1 MHIASVD
8 EKGVIKVVGVG
19 GGAVN
24 VLNHLRKYSVP
35 GVECIAMHSVAEAL
49 RAGNAHKTF
58 LLGKSGE
65 RTSRASGA
73 RVDAEHAASDL
84 RQVLGGSQLVLLLS
98 AFGGAVGTGATPVIA
113 RTTRALGIPTIALIS
128 MPFNWNGATTQA
140 IAAAGLE
147 LLSKSVDLLVVLSSD
162 TAMDMLGNEDLNMDE
177 TVTGVNAVIAFAAAE
192 VLKLVIA
199 TAPSQ
204 SDCSRFR
211 STTGTAGLAL
221 FGTATAG
228 GFGRARIAAEQ
239 AVVCP
244 LLEGVALA
252 EAQHAL
258 VLITTAPC
266 TLTASE
272 SKLVMD
278 VIRRAAPHAQC
289 SLATATDPR
298 LVDQIRVTVVGVGLK
313 REWQPED
320 CPLQTVAKR
329 LPDAPIPSL
338 AMQ

>member
-1 MHIASVD
+1 MQITNGK
-8 EKGVIKVVGVG
+8 KGAIKVVGIG

-24 VLNHLRKYSVP
+24 VLTHLLKHSIP
-35 GVECIAMHSVAEAL
+35 GVECIAMHSVANAL
-49 RAGNAHKTF
+49 RTGNAHKTF

-84 RQVLGGSQLVLLLS
+84 RQVLGGSQVVLLLS
-98 AFGGAVGTGATPVIA
+98 AFGGAVGTGASPVIA
-113 RTTRALGIPTIALIS
+113 RTTKALGIPTIALIS
-128 MPFNWNGATTQA
+128 MPFNWNGSTTQA

-177 TVTGVNAVIAFAAAE
+177 TVTGVNAVIAFASAE
-192 VLKLVIA
+192 VLKLLRA
-199 TAPSQ
+199 AAPQPDYSHFH
-204 SDCSRFR
+204 SAA
-211 STTGTAGLAL
+211 GTAGMAL

-244 LLEGVALA
+244 LLERVAFA

-258 VLITTAPC
+258 VLITTAPGS
-266 TLTASE
+266 LTNTD
-272 SKLVMD
+272 SKLVMN
-278 VIRRAAPHAQC
+278 VVRQAAPNAQC
-289 SLATATDPR
+289 SLATTTDPS